1 MPRKKKEL
9 GRPARALPPR
19 TDATPE
25 QLAKAMFALPAD
37 HEWGYLKERQ
47 DYRCQEC
54 GRAVSYPEVLGES
67 GLCSTCL
74 KSPREGV

>member
-25 QLAKAMFALPAD
+25 QLAKAMFALPAN
-37 HEWGYLKERQ
+37 HEWKYLDGPP
-47 DYRCQEC
+47 DYQC
-54 GRAVSYPEVLGES
+54 GTCEKTVSYPNVLTRD
-67 GLCSTCL
+67 GLCASCD
-74 KSPREGV
+74 RG